1 MATSTPKSRKQIPRP
16 TGSYALVLRLPSRR
30 NIQVGKLG
38 LVEFPRGNYIYFG
51 SALGGLDARVA
62 WHLGNDK
69 KLHWHA
75 DYLSAEVPW
84 RWRTAGGGNASGPLP
99 PWPPQAWTYPCLAL
113 GRRTAG
119 AAPTWR
125 GSTTPK
131 RSGNCLAALLR
142 PRAVRGQIQ
151 CILLD
156 GYPRV
161 CTIMTPSFHSECR
174 FTI

>member
-62 WHLGNDK
+62 RHLGNDK

-84 RWRTAGGGNASGPLP
+84 EYAWQLADGQRWECVWACDAMATMGVDVPAPGFGSSDRRCCSHLVRVNTA
-99 PWPPQAWTYPCLAL
+99 
-113 GRRTAG
+113 
-119 AAPTWR
+119 R
-125 GSTTPK
+125 GVK
-131 RSGNCLAALLR
+131 DLLR
-142 PRAVRGQIQ
+142 GLTPAPRGLRLQS
-151 CILLD
+151 
-156 GYPRV
+156 
-161 CTIMTPSFHSECR
+161 MKSS
-174 FTI
+174 